1 MKKLTSTVWGVAIV
15 AALALTQFASAQTT
29 WTGGNTTNNW
39 LTGANWAG
47 GVAPNATNATAVFTS
62 ASSVS
67 WTNAT
72 NTIGTLLVSGGNLVI
87 GNNGISTDVLNLAT
101 SSGQPVISNATQVF
115 IYANVIGTNGFTKLG
130 GGDLSF
136 RFNTDAMTYTGDIN
150 LLGGQL
156 SVNQASSLG
165 NVNNRLL
172 VGSSAVFAV
181 ANGANTGNYNF
192 EATRTFVVSNGVTL
206 SIRTSTNAITAV
218 FSNSIRESGTPGASV
233 TFQNVGA
240 PGTNESSANRYT
252 LAGTSNNWSGTTTV
266 QFGTK
271 LSLAAGSAISTNVL
285 STSGGSGTW
294 VGLDLGGNTQS
305 VGQWTLGT
313 STAARTFVIS
323 NGVLQ
328 VTGPSTQFFFSSG
341 NGTLVDMSNS
351 TGFLFSGAG
360 FGASGRNFLVR
371 PDVTAGDATNT
382 MILATAGAGSNTITA
397 ADIII
402 GTASGTI
409 GSTVNNL
416 GVLVLGKTNNLYA
429 NQFLVGG
436 FNGAGEV
443 RVAGGLSSP
452 NLVVRGSNGVSAMNN
467 LIIGDTSSGTR
478 SGSGV
483 LNFSNGTV
491 DILVTNMIVGRHIAG
506 GNNNETS
513 SFSMGGGTLTAGSL
527 QMAVKSSTGTPTL
540 TDTFTQNGGTVTIS
554 NITMGSDAGG
564 GATARLL
571 PTYNLFG
578 GTLFSTNIAAGGGT
592 FAATSAR
599 TLQFSNGG
607 VLRNISGANL
617 TVNGTNA
624 TAAGRLSIVM
634 AGNGS
639 VAADSGQ
646 SVTFGAN
653 TLVSGAGSL
662 TKTGDGTLVLQAANT
677 HSGGTTLSGGTIEA
691 AANTALGSGT
701 IGLNGGTLLASG
713 AARSYTNAV
722 SVGGNVTLGG
732 SGNGLTFSGPV
743 NLGGA
748 SRTLTISDDT
758 TISGAITNGG
768 LTKAGASTLTL
779 SGANSYSG
787 GTVVS
792 AGTLVGSSTSLQGPI
807 TNDSAIIFDQSS
819 TGTFGGSISGTGTL
833 DKQNS
838 GTLTLSANNDFS
850 GATTISA
857 GRLVVNGTNAN
868 SAVTVSSG
876 ASIGGNGDV
885 GSLTIG
891 GTVAP
896 GNSVGTLSAGNTTF
910 LGGGSFELEMWDW
923 NTTAGSGWD
932 LLDINGD
939 LTLSNT
945 TGNKFTITLVSM
957 SSATTTG
964 LSTNFSSSSSFTNTF
979 VNYTG
984 SLLGSSFS
992 ADLFNVNT
1000 TGFQNPFS
1008 GTFAITNIGQTLAL
1022 VYTAPAAVSSYDWN
1036 VGSGDWATGGN
1047 WTNGSAPT
1055 NGAAISFSGAG
1066 GLSTNNEV
1074 SSISGMT
1081 FSGTSGSYTVS
1092 GDSLAIGAAGI
1103 VNESA
1108 NSHTV
1113 QNDISFAGNSTFS
1126 ALSNN
1131 LIISGNVTNSS
1142 GLLTVAG
1149 PNNVE
1154 ISGVLS
1160 GAGSLSKTVGGTLT
1174 LSTSNSYSGGTTLA
1188 AGTIAAG
1195 DDAALGSGTITLN
1208 GGTLAASGAARSLG
1222 NAVTIGA
1229 DVALGGLGYSLTLGG
1244 AVDLG
1249 GSMRILTTAD
1259 NATLSG
1265 IASNGGLTK
1274 SGSATLTLTGAN
1286 TYSGGTLVSAGALAG
1301 DTTGLQGDITNNAAV
1316 VFDQA
1321 TDGTYS
1327 GLMSGSG
1334 LLEKTGAGTLTL
1346 TGANSYNGGTL
1357 VTLGA
1362 LAGST
1367 ASLQGPITNNSSVVF
1382 SQTTN
1387 GTYSG
1392 AMTGSGSLTK
1402 SGTGTITLSG
1412 ANGYS
1417 GGTFVSAG
1425 GLIGSTTS
1433 LQGPITNN
1441 ATVVFD
1447 QSTDGTYS
1455 GAMSGTGALT
1465 KSGNGT
1471 VTLSGANN
1479 YSGTTTINAGRIAL
1493 AGSGAISTG
1502 NLVFAGTAPGS
1513 LSLGGN
1519 SQTVANI
1526 SSTFTSAGTVTVTGG
1541 GSLTIN
1547 GDASQVFGNA
1557 LNGSVW
1563 DVSGLNA
1570 FTFNRT
1576 NREFLV
1582 RPSTTGASVTNTF
1595 NMAVTGDG
1603 LNTISASR
1611 VVFGAAAGSS
1621 TGSNHLTIVNL
1632 GKTNA
1637 INTDALEIG
1646 GFNGAGTVA
1655 FSGSVTNASPTL
1667 ALRAADGTSR
1677 LGTAVIGWTSA
1688 GVVERPG
1695 NGTLDLTGGSLDGFV
1710 NSLTIGRHGANA
1722 NNLVNGVVTMPAGTL
1737 DVTTLIISDKTASTG
1752 TPTVNGTF
1760 NQSGGSVTAAT
1771 MYLGNNQGTALA
1783 NFVANYNLTGGTLFA
1798 QTITGN
1804 GADYGASTV
1813 RNLNVNGGTVR
1824 NISGNDLSIN
1834 GLANTASGRVNV
1846 VLGAAGGTFEA
1857 DTGRNLTIG
1866 ANTLISSTGRLNKTG
1881 AGTLTIASA
1890 NTYSGGTMVG
1900 GGSVVAN
1907 NNTAFGTGTVTVTN
1921 GTALAGAGQA
1931 IANNFVIGDSG
1942 IVVTSV
1948 TNSFTAYYN
1957 FGTATGDA
1965 NATTTTGSNI
1975 AFGSVSSGNN
1985 SGTPVFLTNNSV
1997 SSGYTG
2003 ASGSFNAGA
2012 TAFGGVLSNGSTYFE
2027 FSLTADSG
2035 YDLSLTN
2042 LTFGSRSTSSG
2053 PTLLTLESSIDNYAT
2068 ALGTN
2073 AISANSTW
2081 VLISPTVAASM
2092 QTNGTVSFRI
2102 YGSGGAGGTG
2112 ASNWRIDDLNLY
2124 GITVT
2129 NSYVT
2134 NAPSGSGTV
2143 GIQEAGSA
2151 TYSGNFTV
2159 NTAATLTA
2167 ASGGQSSFT
2176 GVFSGPG
2183 SSISK
2188 IGAGTVTLS
2197 GNNTFAG
2204 GLSVNDGIL
2213 ELATSGGAA
2222 AGSVASISVTN
2233 ATLLISQN
2241 NQVNDGAT
2249 VSLSGG
2255 TITRASNV
2263 SETFGALTVTSSSTL
2278 DFGSGT
2284 EGNLT
2289 FGTYTPSSLLT
2300 VANFFGGNTLV
2311 FGSDLSGSI
2320 AIGTYDTTSFLSD
2333 DGLFQINSIS
2343 GGFTTSYSGG
2353 SFTIT
2358 AIPEPSTY
2366 LAAAGLLGLML
2377 WPSRRRLLKD
2387 AKSILG
2393 LRTPMRDRLAQR

>member
-1 MKKLTSTVWGVAIV
+1 MKKLTSNVWGVAIV

-29 WTGGNTTNNW
+29 WTGGNTNGNW
-39 LTGANWAG
+39 NLAGNWSTGAI
-47 GVAPNATNATAVFTS
+47 PSATNATVVFTAA
-62 ASSVS
+62 ASTR

-72 NTIGTLLVSGGNLVI
+72 NTIGTLLVSGGTVTI
-87 GNNGISTDVLNLAT
+87 GDPSVANQGLLLAT
-101 SSGQPVISNATQVF
+101 SSGKPIISNSTQIF
-115 IYANVIGTNGFTKLG
+115 MYADLQGTNGFTKLG
-130 GGDLSF
+130 AGDLSF
-136 RFNTDAMTYTGDIN
+136 RFNTRDLTYTGDIN
-150 LLGGQL
+150 LNAGTLTIQKD
-156 SVNQASSLG
+156 SSLG
-165 NVNNRLL
+165 NTNNDII
-172 VGSSAVFAV
+172 VGGNATLSFNSSV
-181 ANGANTGNYNF
+181 NGAITLSGGRNISISNGTTLTLNTPSTNIPVTIDGVISN
-192 EATRTFVVSNGVTL
+192 AGGLTFVGLSGGSTAATSASFILNGVNTYIGQTTIQGGARVTL
-206 SIRTSTNAITAV
+206 GS
-218 FSNSIRESGTPGASV
+218 GASL
-233 TFQNVGA
+233 G
-240 PGTNESSANRYT
+240 
-252 LAGTSNNWSGTTTV
+252 SGV
-266 QFGTK
+266 
-271 LSLAAGSAISTNVL
+271 LSL
-285 STSGGSGTW
+285 SGGSGLAWT
-294 VGLDLGGNTQS
+294 LDLGGNVQNNAS
-305 VGQWTLGT
+305 LTL
-313 STAARTFVIS
+313 A
-323 NGVLQ
+323 
-328 VTGPSTQFFFSSG
+328 SSSA
-341 NGTLVDMSNS
+341 N
-351 TGFLFSGAG
+351 
-360 FGASGRNFLVR
+360 VR
-371 PDVTAGDATNT
+371 
-382 MILATAGAGSNTITA
+382 
-397 ADIII
+397 
-402 GTASGTI
+402 
-409 GSTVNNL
+409 
-416 GVLVLGKTNNLYA
+416 
-429 NQFLVGG
+429 
-436 FNGAGEV
+436 
-443 RVAGGLSSP
+443 
-452 NLVVRGSNGVSAMNN
+452 
-467 LIIGDTSSGTR
+467 
-478 SGSGV
+478 
-483 LNFSNGTV
+483 
-491 DILVTNMIVGRHIAG
+491 
-506 GNNNETS
+506 
-513 SFSMGGGTLTAGSL
+513 
-527 QMAVKSSTGTPTL
+527 
-540 TDTFTQNGGTVTIS
+540 TVTIS
-554 NITMGSDAGG
+554 NGTLNITNQAGALSFNGTNGTLLNMSNLSVFTWGSSTLRNFSIQPDTSVSATVANTNTVYFARSSNQLTGLAITIGGAVGASQGLDHRANVFFGTNNVINASSLTIGGFNGSGAIAFMDNVTNGSVKLRGTNGAGALPLLIVGNTSSGARRGTGTIDLGIADVLVADTIVGNVQANSVTNLTLTNSITMAGGSFASTNMYLGSMTNPAGAGNVLTNISVFQQNGGTSSITLLRMGDNRATTNAGNTIAFQSSYNLVGSGALLLAQTIDAGTNANFG
-564 GATARLL
+564 ANASHTLTMSNGAT
-571 PTYNLFG
+571 
-578 GTLFSTNIAAGGGT
+578 
-592 FAATSAR
+592 
-599 TLQFSNGG
+599 
-607 VLRNISGANL
+607 LRNASGANL
-617 TVNGTNA
+617 SVDGFNNTS
-624 TAAGRLSIVM
+624 AGRMNINL
-634 AGNGS
+634 AGNGTIE
-639 VAADSGQ
+639 ADSGQ

-653 TLVSGAGSL
+653 SLVSGAGAL

-677 HSGGTTLSGGTIEA
+677 HSGGTTLSAGTIEA
-691 AANTALGSGT
+691 AADAALGSGT

-748 SRTLTISDDT
+748 SRTLTISDNT

-1092 GDSLAIGAAGI
+1092 GDALDIGTAGI

-1108 NSHTV
+1108 NSHSV
-1113 QNDISFAGNSTFS
+1113 ENNVSLAGNATFG
-1126 ALSNN
+1126 ATSNN
-1131 LIISGNVTNSS
+1131 LVISGNVTNSG
-1142 GLLTVAG
+1142 GLLTVSG

-1154 ISGVLS
+1154 ISGVVS
-1160 GAGSLSKTVGGTLT
+1160 GAGLLSKTVGGTLT
-1174 LSTSNSYSGGTTLA
+1174 LSGSNSYSGGTTLA

-1195 DDAALGSGTITLN
+1195 DDAALGSGTVTLN

-1222 NAVTIGA
+1222 NAVTIGG
-1229 DVALGGLGYSLTLGG
+1229 DVTLGGLGYSLTLGG

-1249 GSMRILTTAD
+1249 GSMRILTTAN
-1259 NATLSG
+1259 NASLSG
-1265 IASNGGLTK
+1265 IVSNGGLTK

-1286 TYSGGTLVSAGALAG
+1286 TYSGGTLVTAGTLAG
-1301 DTTGLQGDITNNAAV
+1301 DTTGLQGAITNNAAV
-1316 VFDQA
+1316 VFDQSGN
-1321 TDGTYS
+1321 GTYS
-1327 GLMSGSG
+1327 GAMSGSG

-1346 TGANSYNGGTL
+1346 AGANSYNGGTL

-1362 LAGST
+1362 LSGST
-1367 ASLQGPITNNSSVVF
+1367 ASLQGPITNNALVVF

-1392 AMTGSGSLTK
+1392 AMSGSGALTK
-1402 SGTGTITLSG
+1402 LGSGTVTLAG

-1417 GGTFVSAG
+1417 GGTLVSAG

-1455 GAMSGTGALT
+1455 GAMTGTGVLT

-1493 AGSGAISTG
+1493 SGSGAISTG

-1547 GDASQVFGNA
+1547 GDANQVFGNA

-1563 DVSGLNA
+1563 DVSGLNS

-1576 NREFLV
+1576 NREFIV
-1582 RPSTTGASVTNTF
+1582 RPAATGASVTNTF
-1595 NMAVTGDG
+1595 NMAATGDG
-1603 LNTISASR
+1603 LNTISASK
-1611 VVFGAAAGSS
+1611 VIFGAASGSS
-1621 TGSNHLTIVNL
+1621 TGSNHLGVVNL
-1632 GKTNA
+1632 GKTNT

-1655 FSGSVTNASPTL
+1655 FSGSVTNASATL
-1667 ALRAADGTSR
+1667 TLRAADGTSR

-1824 NISGNDLSIN
+1824 NIAGNDLSIN
-1834 GLANTASGRVNV
+1834 GLANAASGRVNV